1 MPLRRAAERR
11 ACLRPRCLRAAP
23 FGEALDQDAHDREC
37 HPRSLAKH
45 ALELVT
51 AEPDRTDGTIGDE
64 RRDPWRF
71 RDERHLPDD
80 VARAAPRKLA
90 LGSLSALDHANR
102 PLDHDVELLA
112 DFALGSDDLSIR
124 VAALLDRLRD
134 ALEVRRRQIGEQ
146 GDLAEKQDAFDHRER
161 LDGTWHGTS
170 I

>member
-11 ACLRPRCLRAAP
+11 ACLRPRCLRAP

-102 PLDHDVELLA
+102 PLDHDVKL
-112 DFALGSDDLSIR
+112 FAEFAFGSDDLAVG
-124 VAALLDRLRD
+124 VAALLDQL
-134 ALEVRRRQIGEQ
+134 
-146 GDLAEKQDAFDHRER
+146 
-161 LDGTWHGTS
+161 
-170 I
+170 